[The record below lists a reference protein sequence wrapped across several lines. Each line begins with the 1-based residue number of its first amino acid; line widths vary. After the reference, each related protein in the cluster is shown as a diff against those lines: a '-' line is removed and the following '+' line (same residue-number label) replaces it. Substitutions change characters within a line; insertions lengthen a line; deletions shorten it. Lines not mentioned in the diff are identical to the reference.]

1 MERARVTRILSKIK
15 EDEKKITEAADIL
28 QELQVETFGSMD
40 KREKTDFILEQMRL
54 CLAKLD
60 YQRVL
65 IISKKISGKFFED
78 VANQVKK
85 QGGEGGRE
93 VSVKSQTSLS
103 NPVYPKCVIFLL
115 STPGLETEILQLDD

>member
-1 MERARVTRILSKIK
+1 MA
-15 EDEKKITEAADIL
+15 EAADIL

-78 VANQVKK
+78 VANQVS
-85 QGGEGGRE
+85 EM
-93 VSVKSQTSLS
+93 
-103 NPVYPKCVIFLL
+103 
-115 STPGLETEILQLDD
+115 

>member
-1 MERARVTRILSKIK
+1 VA
-15 EDEKKITEAADIL
+15 EAADIL

-78 VANQVKK
+78 VANQVS
-85 QGGEGGRE
+85 EM
-93 VSVKSQTSLS
+93 
-103 NPVYPKCVIFLL
+103 
-115 STPGLETEILQLDD
+115 